1 MLRRI
6 IERCI
11 AALALLALQGAL
23 GTLLAQGVTGTIHGS
38 VMDTSGARVPGA
50 AVVAVNDG
58 TGESRAIV
66 TDESGDYV
74 FPVLAVG
81 HYRVEVE
88 HHGFKKFV
96 RGGIILNINSNVR
109 LDVTLEIGQTS
120 EEVRVVADATMVD
133 TREAQIGGLVDTRR
147 VNDLPLN
154 GRNVYDLVSILPG
167 VAATRFLVTP
177 DNQGNSINVNGSRS
191 FHSTYMLDGGFN
203 NDLFRNSGNSAP
215 NPDAVQEFRLITS
228 NFSAEFGRNSGAVL
242 NVVTKSGTNQLH
254 GTLFEFLRNNVLNS
268 RNFFQPTVSSL
279 RQNQF
284 GATGGGPIIRNR
296 TFVFGSYQ
304 GLRVRSGVFQNNALP
319 PTAAERA
326 GNFSAAAAN
335 QRPVDPSNGQAFPGG
350 IIPASRLDPVA
361 AKILEMKVPF
371 PNTPDGR
378 LQVSAPRTSDEDQWL
393 VKIDHQLTPR
403 HKLYG
408 SLFALQGRTLDPYA
422 ASNQIPTYS
431 PAQQS
436 FHQRNVVVN
445 EEWTVSPAVLNQFRF
460 SYARRLWDT
469 SVADRTTWKDFG
481 SRVTLGSEPGRPPQ
495 IFVNGRWQMGQNTEF
510 HQPQQSAAWS
520 ETLSWVR
527 GDHTLKTGT
536 WFIYNR
542 YREITNWL
550 GSGQVRFSGNFTRN
564 SLADFMVG
572 MAASFRQN
580 NAPDRDFRSKNWHSF
595 VQDDWRIHRKLTINL
610 GLRYELNTPF
620 STPDD
625 SVQTFRFDT
634 RSKVIPKA
642 PLGLVFPGDAGIPSG
657 LVPTDRNNFAPRIG
671 FALDVFGNGKT
682 ALRGGYGIFYSVP
695 SESFANSMQGQ
706 PFLADVTVFGTPNL
720 VDPWANVPG
729 GSPFPYKFDRS
740 NPLFSLPVSASW
752 LSGNFATPYV
762 QQYNFTVEQQ
772 LMKDLSLQV
781 AYVGNTS
788 RKFVSQRDANS
799 PIFIPGRST
808 AANVNDRRPYL
819 PGTFAQISD
828 VQTAA
833 NAHYDS
839 LQVTANRRFSRG
851 FSILTSY
858 TLAKS
863 IDEAPDDV
871 QNNTDTMMQDSNNR
885 KAERAPSN
893 FDTRHVFIASYMWEL
908 PAVSRWGLVGRQIL
922 SGWNINGIT
931 RADSG
936 NRFNVLLGTD
946 ANLDGASTYDR
957 PNLLGNPKLSRSR
970 PRNDLITKY
979 FDTAAFG
986 RVTSGTLGN
995 AGRNLLY
1002 GPGAINWNVSVFKNF
1017 PITEG
1022 RRLQFRSEF
1031 FNFFN
1036 HTNLGNPNTNMSNP
1050 NFGRILSAGG
1060 ARVVQFGLKF
1070 IY

>member
-1 MLRRI
+1 MSLLRSFGWLA
-6 IERCI
+6 
-11 AALALLALQGAL
+11 AALLVLQLAPV
-23 GTLLAQGVTGTIHGS
+23 TLLAQAVTGTIHGS
-38 VMDTSGARVPGA
+38 VSDTTGARAP
-50 AVVAVNDG
+50 AVTVTVIQVG
-58 TGESRAIV
+58 TGERRTAT
-66 TDESGDYV
+66 TDETGGYV

-81 HYRVEVE
+81 EYRLEVE
-88 HHGFKKFV
+88 HRGFKKFV
-96 RGGIILNINSNVR
+96 QHGLLLSVNSNVR
-109 LDVTLEIGQTS
+109 VDPVLEVGAVS
-120 EEVRVVADATMVD
+120 EEVRIVADATMVD

-147 VNDLPLN
+147 INDLPLN

-203 NDLFRNSGNSAP
+203 NDLFRNSGNAAP

-242 NVVTKSGTNQLH
+242 NVITKSGTNDLH
-254 GTLFEFLRNNVLNS
+254 GSLFEFLRNDVLNA

-284 GATGGGPIIRNR
+284 GATGGGRIIRNR
-296 TFVFGSYQ
+296 TFFFGSYQ
-304 GLRVRSGVFQNNALP
+304 GLRIRNGVFQNNALP
-319 PTAAERA
+319 PTAAERT
-326 GNFSAAAAN
+326 GNFSAAAAA
-335 QRPVDPSNGQAFPGG
+335 QRPVDPTNGQAFPGG
-350 IIPASRLDPVA
+350 IIPANRLDPVA
-361 AKILEMKVPF
+361 ANIVNTKVPL

-378 LQVSAPRTSDEDQWL
+378 LQVSAPRTSNEDQWL
-393 VKIDHQLTPR
+393 GKIDHQLSSR

-408 SLFALQGRTLDPYA
+408 SLFVLHGKSVDPYA
-422 ASNQIPTYS
+422 AANQIPTYS
-431 PAQQS
+431 PATQS

-445 EEWTVSPAVLNQFRF
+445 EEWTVSPSVLNQLRF
-460 SYARRLWDT
+460 SYTRRLWDT
-469 SVADRTTWKDFG
+469 SVSDRTTWKDFG
-481 SRVTLGSEPGRPPQ
+481 SKVTLGSEPGRPPQ
-495 IFVNGRWQMGQNTEF
+495 IIVNGRWQMGQNTEF
-510 HQPQQSAAWS
+510 HQPQHSLAWS
-520 ETLSWVR
+520 DTVSWVH
-527 GDHTLKTGT
+527 GNHTLKAGT
-536 WFIYNR
+536 WLIRNK

-564 SLADFMVG
+564 SLADLMIG

-580 NAPDRDFRSKNWHSF
+580 NAPDRDFRSLNWHSF
-595 VQDDWRIHRKLTINL
+595 VQDDWRIHRRLTVNL

-625 SVQTFRFDT
+625 SVQTFRFNT
-634 RSKVIPKA
+634 QSKVIPKA
-642 PLGLVFPGDAGIPSG
+642 PLGLVFPGDSGIPSG

-682 ALRGGYGIFYSVP
+682 AIRAGYGFFYSVP
-695 SESFANSMQGQ
+695 SETFANSMQGQ

-740 NPLFSLPVSASW
+740 NPLFSLPVTASW
-752 LSGNFATPYV
+752 LNGELATPYV

-772 LMKDLSLQV
+772 LMKDLSLQA

-788 RKFVSQRDANS
+788 RKFISQRDANS
-799 PIFIPGRST
+799 PVFIPGRST

-828 VQTAA
+828 IQSAA
-833 NAHYDS
+833 NGHYDS
-839 LQVTANRRFSRG
+839 LQVAANRRFSGG
-851 FSILTSY
+851 FSVLTSY

-885 KAERAPSN
+885 KAERAASN
-893 FDTRHVFIASYMWEL
+893 FDTRHVFIASYMWQL
-908 PAVSRWGLVGRQIL
+908 PAVPRWGFAGRQIL
-922 SGWNINGIT
+922 SGWSINGIT

-936 NRFNVLLGTD
+936 SRFNVVLGTD
-946 ANLDGASTYDR
+946 ANLDGISTYDR
-957 PNLLGNPKLSRSR
+957 PNLLGDPKLSRDR
-970 PRNDLITKY
+970 PRDELIAKY
-979 FDTAAFG
+979 FNTAAFG
-986 RVTSGTLGN
+986 RVASGSLGT

-1002 GPGAINWNVSVFKNF
+1002 GPGAINWNFSIFKNF
-1017 PITEG
+1017 PIREQ
-1022 RRLQFRSEF
+1022 RRVQFRAEF
-1031 FNFFN
+1031 FNVFN
-1036 HTNLGNPNTNMSNP
+1036 HTNLGNPNTNMSNA

-1060 ARVVQFGLKF
+1060 ARVVQFGIKL